1 VGEGEG
7 RTSRADGQGQGL
19 RAQNEAVGLK
29 HTPAGMVWHHVED
42 GKTMLLIPKDIHK
55 AAAHTGG
62 IAVIR
67 ARGWR

>member
-1 VGEGEG
+1 
-7 RTSRADGQGQGL
+7 
-19 RAQNEAVGLK
+19 
-29 HTPAGMVWHHVED
+29 MVWHHVED